1 MTANVVGII
10 VCVAMVIC
18 GAGCYFIGR
27 LHGIE
32 WATENMTVDLSKL
45 DIHPATPEETE
56 ELFRLMKE
64 EREKDDER
72 GQDSE

>member
-1 MTANVVGII
+1 MTANLVGII

-18 GAGCYFIGR
+18 GIGCYFIGR

-32 WATENMTVDLSKL
+32 WASENMTVDLAKL
-45 DIHPATPEETE
+45 DIHKATPEETE

-64 EREKDDER
+64 EREKDDDR
-72 GQDSE
+72 GQDPE